1 VQNETNYNLYF
12 IILINVGSQIK
23 FQGNGGLDYPF
34 AVDGYEVALYEY
46 WEVFVFNKKRMILW
60 FQVFKKKKP
69 NCS

>member
-1 VQNETNYNLYF
+1 MKR
-12 IILINVGSQIK
+12 IITCILSISINVSSQIK
-23 FQGNGGLDYPF
+23 LQGNGGLSYPF

-46 WEVFVFNKKRMILW
+46 WEVFVLNNKKRTILW